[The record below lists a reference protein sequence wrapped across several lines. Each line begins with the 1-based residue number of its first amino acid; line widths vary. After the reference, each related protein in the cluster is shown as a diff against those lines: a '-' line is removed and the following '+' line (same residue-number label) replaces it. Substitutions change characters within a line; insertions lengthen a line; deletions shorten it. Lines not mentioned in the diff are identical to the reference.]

1 MGIYDKSWW
10 VWINRIALRG
20 NAEIVTYFDSFGV
33 KHTPKEIRKFI
44 GNKNF
49 VTNISRIEAYDS
61 IMCEQFF
68 IGFIEFMLKSKSLL
82 EYTNSFPPNE
92 YKKNGKIKINSAES
106 K

>member
-49 VTNISRIEAYDS
+49 VTNISRI
-61 IMCEQFF
+61 
-68 IGFIEFMLKSKSLL
+68 
-82 EYTNSFPPNE
+82 
-92 YKKNGKIKINSAES
+92 
-106 K
+106 